1 MRARAAGGLVLAVLA
16 SAASA
21 AAQTTPPPDIAAVRP
36 IPAAESVFLEELTW
50 LEVRDAIAAG
60 TTTVIVPTGGIE
72 QSGPYLAVGKHNY
85 VNRALCAAVAR
96 RLGRTLCAPNVPFVP
111 EGGLEPPSAHMRYP
125 GTISVTEQTFRALLT
140 DIAAS
145 LKAHR
150 FRHIV
155 LVGDSGGNQPGLKA
169 VAADLTLR
177 WAGTGTS
184 IHYVPEYYDYPAAKA
199 FAARTFGWKETDEG
213 LHDDAVISALVM
225 TVDPDAVRIRQR
237 IAANKAS
244 INGIPLTPV
253 DRTVAQGQQLIEFR
267 AAAAAE
273 AIRRVI
279 DDNASRSPLPAA
291 R

>member
-1 MRARAAGGLVLAVLA
+1 MRATAARGLVLAILA
-16 SAASA
+16 GTASV
-21 AAQTTPPPDIAAVRP
+21 AAQTTAPPDITAVRP
-36 IPAAESVFLEELTW
+36 IPAAQSVFLEELTW
-50 LEVRDAIAAG
+50 LEVRDAIAGG

-111 EGGLEPPSAHMRYP
+111 EGDLEPPSAHMRYP

-145 LKAHR
+145 LKAHG
-150 FRHIV
+150 FQHIL

-169 VAADLTLR
+169 VAADLAGR
-177 WAGTGTS
+177 WAGTETS

-199 FAARTFGWKETDEG
+199 FAARSFGWKEIDEG

-225 TVDPDAVRIRQR
+225 TVDADAVRIRQR

-244 INGIPLTPV
+244 INGVPLTPV
-253 DRTVAQGQQLIEFR
+253 DRVRDQGKQLVDFR
-267 AAAAAE
+267 AAAAAD
-273 AIRRVI
+273 AIRRAI
-279 DDNASRSPLPAA
+279 AK
-291 R
+291 

>member
-1 MRARAAGGLVLAVLA
+1 MVAALLTMGVRAASGLLLAALA
-16 SAASA
+16 NTGSV
-21 AAQTTPPPDIAAVRP
+21 AAQTTAPPDISAARP
-36 IPAAESVFLEELTW
+36 IPAAESVFLEELPW

-60 TTTVIVPTGGIE
+60 VTTAIVPTGGIE

-111 EGGLEPPSAHMRYP
+111 EGDIEPPSAHMRYP
-125 GTISVTEQTFRALLT
+125 GTISVREQTFRALLT

-150 FRHIV
+150 FQHIV
-155 LVGDSGGNQPGLKA
+155 LVGDSGGNQAGLKA
-169 VAADLTLR
+169 VAAELAVR

-199 FAARTFGWKETDEG
+199 FAARTYGWREADEG

-237 IAANKAS
+237 IAAEKAS

-253 DRTVAQGQQLIEFR
+253 DRVVDQGRQLIDFR

-273 AIRRVI
+273 AIRRAI
-279 DDNASRSPLPAA
+279 AK
-291 R
+291 

>member
-1 MRARAAGGLVLAVLA
+1 MRARAAVAVLAVLA
-16 SAASA
+16 AASV
-21 AAQTTPPPDIAAVRP
+21 AAQTTPPPDITAVRP
-36 IPAAESVFLEELTW
+36 IPAVDSVFLEELTW
-50 LEVRDAIAAG
+50 LEVRDAIRGG

-96 RLGRTLCAPNVPFVP
+96 RLERTLCAPNVPFVP
-111 EGGLEPPSAHMRYP
+111 EGDIEPPSAHMRYP
-125 GTISVTEQTFRALLT
+125 GTISVREETFRALLT

-145 LKAHR
+145 LKAHG
-150 FRHIV
+150 FRRIV

-169 VAADLTLR
+169 VAADLTVS

-199 FAARTFGWKETDEG
+199 FAARTFGWKELDEG
-213 LHDDAVISALVM
+213 LHDDAVISTLVM

-244 INGIPLTPV
+244 INGIALAPV
-253 DRTVAQGQQLIEFR
+253 EDAVARGKQLLEFR
-267 AAAAAE
+267 ATAAAD
-273 AIRRVI
+273 AIRKVI
-279 DDNASRSPLPAA
+279 GSK
-291 R
+291 